1 LPVPEQGRAEI
12 VGAGFAGLTA
22 ATLLARSGWRVRV
35 HERADAVREIGA
47 GLFITHNGL
56 VAMEGLGVLTELQ
69 PRGSQLSGAL
79 AVDRHGTVV
88 GEDHLEG
95 LSRTWVFP
103 RQALIQSLHGAAIR
117 AGAEVITGSE
127 VAGVTS
133 GGEVRLAAGETR
145 RADLVIGADG
155 FRSVCRRALG
165 LERHAGE
172 LGTVS
177 LRFLIPGR
185 EHLTQDITRQHWS
198 GHHRVALT
206 ACSSQATYV
215 YFACPAVDRPA
226 WESERYLDVWRRR
239 FPMLRGLF
247 DTLDDHSPY
256 VGRYGIVRCRRWSA
270 GQVALIGDAAHA
282 LAPTLGQGTNLAMV
296 NATSLVAFATR
307 GEGAMSSRLQ
317 AWERACRGVT
327 DASQRWSSAIDWA
340 TRYWPEWAE
349 DTRRPVIAWLSGRGR
364 GRFDVRAGSRVAPV
378 TP

>member
-1 LPVPEQGRAEI
+1 
-12 VGAGFAGLTA
+12 
-22 ATLLARSGWRVRV
+22 V

-56 VAMEGLGVLTELQ
+56 VAMEGLGVLAELQ
-69 PRGSQLSGAL
+69 PQGTQLQRAL
-79 AVDRHGTVV
+79 AVDRHGAVV
-88 GEDHLEG
+88 AEDRLEG

-103 RQALIQSLHGAAIR
+103 RQALIQALHRVAVD
-117 AGAEVITGSE
+117 AGAEVVTGSE
-127 VAGVTS
+127 ITDVTP
-133 GGEVRLAAGETR
+133 GGEVLTAGAGARTG
-145 RADLVIGADG
+145 DLVIGADG
-155 FRSVCRRALG
+155 FRSVCRRTLG

-185 EHLTQDITRQHWS
+185 EHLPQDITRQHWS

-206 ACSSQATYV
+206 ACSPEATYV
-215 YFACPAVDRPA
+215 YFACPVGDRGA
-226 WESERYLDVWRRR
+226 WESDGYLDAWRRR
-239 FPMLRGLF
+239 FPMLRELF
-247 DTLDDHSPY
+247 DTLSHHPPY

-270 GQVALIGDAAHA
+270 GRVALIGDAAHA

-307 GEGAMSSRLQ
+307 GEGAMPSRLQ
-317 AWERACRGVT
+317 GWEQACRGVT

-378 TP
+378 AP